1 LAIALNAGVHARAA
15 ASRQL
20 LRGSEDLLNTPAMTA
35 FFQASFFWCL
45 VPYLAYIMEGR

>member
-1 LAIALNAGVHARAA
+1 MRAA
-15 ASRQL
+15 TAPQI

-45 VPYLAYIMEGR
+45 VPYVAYIMEGSLRPC